1 MLKRAAGAPSA
12 IAALDYSGGCEHS
25 LHAIIARLRI
35 DVGAITMNRTISLLL
50 LVSLAAAPNVRAAST
65 PVLDELVAKNIQA
78 RGGAAALHAMHSL
91 TLRGKLLVN
100 DGQFELGFVQTV
112 ARPSSIRVEAS
123 IQGMTQ
129 IQAYNG
135 ATGWQISPFQGR
147 KDPERMSADDIKSL
161 AETVADFDGSLV
173 DWKDKGNTLEYLG
186 TEDVDGTEA
195 HKIKLTRKN
204 GDTEYVY
211 LDPDHFLEIRL
222 LSQRIEHGVTVET
235 ETDLGDYEKVQGV
248 FVPFSVESGLKGSSD
263 RQKLIVSSAKV
274 NEKVDAAAFAF
285 PAVAAKSTGNGS

>member
-1 MLKRAAGAPSA
+1 
-12 IAALDYSGGCEHS
+12 
-25 LHAIIARLRI
+25 
-35 DVGAITMNRTISLLL
+35 MNRGISLLW
-50 LVSLAAAPNVRAAST
+50 LVALAAASMAGAASA

-78 RGGAAALHAMHSL
+78 RGGITALHAMHSL

-100 DGQFELGFVQTV
+100 DGQIELGFVQTV

-123 IQGMTQ
+123 LQGMTE

-135 ATGWQISPFQGR
+135 AIGWQISPFQGR

-161 AETVADFDGSLV
+161 AETVADFDGALV
-173 DWKDKGNTLEYLG
+173 DSQSKHNKLEYLG
-186 TEDVDGTEA
+186 TEDVDGTQA
-195 HKIKLTRKN
+195 HKIKLTRQN

-248 FVPFSVESGLKGSSD
+248 FVPFSVESGQKGSSD
-263 RQKLIVSSAKV
+263 RQKLIVSSA
-274 NEKVDAAAFAF
+274 NINATIDEAGFALPAAA
-285 PAVAAKSTGNGS
+285 AKPSGHGS